1 MTKVALITCIAG
13 QDGAYLAEFLLKKGY
28 IVHALEKCSDHSDI
42 IYSKEDC
49 NVKLIFHHGDLTDSR
64 YIIGLIND
72 IQPDE
77 IYNLDFPSYVKNNL
91 NEPEYSANADG
102 KSIINIL
109 EAVRLLDLAHKTR
122 VYKTSVSEFYG
133 LSQTIEQSEVI
144 SINSSSPL
152 SKLINDKYRENC
164 KIFVCCGI
172 LLNLESATLKE
183 NTGVNK
189 IIRDVTNVAMGLQSC
204 LYLSDLSLE
213 RNWCHS
219 KDYAE
224 AMWLA
229 LQREKPE
236 DFLIPKGIITTARE
250 FIRLAFADLGI
261 EIVFSGKE
269 EYEKGV
275 IIYVDEE
282 IVLSLGLNLD
292 VLKQGQTV
300 VKIDTN
306 LCLAT
311 EVRLMDNHSKFNS
324 KIVSDS

>member
-1 MTKVALITCIAG
+1 MTKVALITCITG
-13 QDGAYLAEFLLKKGY
+13 QDGAYLADFLLKKGY
-28 IVHALEKCSDHSDI
+28 VVHRLKNCSDDSDVV
-42 IYSKEDC
+42 YNKEDS
-49 NVKLIFHHGDLTDSR
+49 NIKLIFHHGDLTDSR

-77 IYNLDFPSYVKNNL
+77 IYNL
-91 NEPEYSANADG
+91 EYSRYVVKSFDRQECTTNADG

-122 VYKTSVSEFYG
+122 VYQSISSE
-133 LSQTIEQSEVI
+133 LCSLVQTVDQSEAI

-152 SKLINDKYRENC
+152 SKLINDNYRENC

-172 LLNLESATLKE
+172 LLNHESSSINE
-183 NTGVNK
+183 NIDVNK
-189 IIRDVTNVAMGLQSC
+189 IILDITNVAKGLQSC
-204 LYLSDLSLE
+204 LYLSDLSSE
-213 RNWCHS
+213 RNWSDS

-224 AMWLA
+224 AMWLT

-236 DFLIPKGIITTARE
+236 DFIITKGMITTARE

-311 EVRLMDNHSKFNS
+311 EVGLLIDNY
-324 KIVSDS
+324 